1 MKPRRNLPGFFMH
14 TGRGRTLPCS
24 IIGVWPVADNRNN
37 ITEYNQYRKDRKVLN
52 LNIGM
57 MVFLVILVY
66 VVICVVMYFRTDHI
80 VRYSVQEGSLT
91 SNSIYTGIALRQ
103 EEIVAGQDAGYV
115 NYFAR
120 EGERTAAGDLIYTVD
135 ETGRLSDYI
144 KAGSNGENS
153 LSDSDLAELK
163 TDIIAFMHGFDRKH
177 FDEVYNFRHN
187 MESMVVKL
195 ANYNILENADALN
208 DSSGTALINYRYAAK
223 SGIVLYFT
231 DGYED
236 LKLEDMTKDLFN
248 EENYERTY
256 LVNNGLVAAGD
267 PVYKLSTAEDWSIV
281 IPVEKELADRLVNE
295 EKYVEV
301 RFLKNQ
307 YTAWGQVAE
316 YTNEA
321 GDTFV
326 SLTFTNSMITFCT
339 DRFIDIEL
347 LLEEETGLKIPN
359 SAIVDKEFFIVPK
372 AYVTRGGNNGGDG
385 VLLETYNEEGEATT
399 QFIETEI
406 YEETETDYYL
416 DNSTLRAG
424 NYIIMPETGEKYAVS
439 RTGTLQGVYNIN
451 KGYADFKQI
460 SILYGNDEYSVVKSN
475 TAYGLNVY
483 DYIVLDAST
492 VKDNEFIYE

>member
-1 MKPRRNLPGFFMH
+1 M
-14 TGRGRTLPCS
+14 
-24 IIGVWPVADNRNN
+24 ADNRNK
-37 ITEYNQYRKDRKVLN
+37 ITKYRKPIN

-57 MVFLVILVY
+57 MVFAVILVY
-66 VVICVVMYFRTDHI
+66 VVICVIMYFRTDHI

-91 SNSIYTGIALRQ
+91 SNSIYKGIALRTEQ
-103 EEIVAGQDAGYV
+103 VVTGQDAGYV

-120 EGERTAAGDLIYTVD
+120 EGERTAVGDLVYTVD

-144 KAGSNGENS
+144 NAGSNGEIS
-153 LSDSDLAELK
+153 LSDSDLAELR
-163 TDIIAFMHGFDRKH
+163 TDITAFMHGFDQRY

-187 MESMVVKL
+187 MESTAIKL

-208 DSSGTALINYRYAAK
+208 DASGTVIINYRYAAN
-223 SGIVLYFT
+223 SGIVLYST
-231 DGYED
+231 DGYEN
-236 LKLEDMTKDLFN
+236 LKLEDMTAELFD
-248 EENYERTY
+248 EETYERNY

-267 PVYKLSTAEDWSIV
+267 PVYKLSTDEDWSVV
-281 IPVEKELADRLVNE
+281 IQVEKELADRLVNE

-307 YTAWGQVAE
+307 YTAWGQAAA

-339 DRFIDIEL
+339 DRFLDIEL
-347 LLEEETGLKIPN
+347 LLDEETGLKIPN
-359 SAIVDKEFFIVPK
+359 SAIVQKEFFIVPK
-372 AYVTRGGNNGGDG
+372 AYVTKGGSNGNDG

-399 QFIETEI
+399 QFVETEI
-406 YEETETDYYL
+406 YEETETEYYL
-416 DNSTLRAG
+416 DDSTLRSG
-424 NYIIMPETGEKYAVS
+424 NYIVMPETGEKFAVS

-460 SILYGNDEYSVVKSN
+460 SILYDNDEYSVVKSN
-475 TAYGLNVY
+475 TNYGLNVY
-483 DYIVLDAST
+483 DYIVLNADM

>member
-1 MKPRRNLPGFFMH
+1 M
-14 TGRGRTLPCS
+14 
-24 IIGVWPVADNRNN
+24 ADNRNK
-37 ITEYNQYRKDRKVLN
+37 ITKYRKPIN

-57 MVFLVILVY
+57 MVFAVILVY
-66 VVICVVMYFRTDHI
+66 VVICVIMYFRTDHI

-91 SNSIYTGIALRQ
+91 SNSIYKGIALRTEQ
-103 EEIVAGQDAGYV
+103 VVTGQDAGYV

-120 EGERTAAGDLIYTVD
+120 EGERTAVGDLVYTVD

-144 KAGSNGENS
+144 NAGSNGENS
-153 LSDSDLAELK
+153 LSDSDLAELR
-163 TDIIAFMHGFDRKH
+163 TDITAFMHGFDQRY

-187 MESMVVKL
+187 MESTAIKL

-208 DSSGTALINYRYAAK
+208 DASGTVIINYRYAAN
-223 SGIVLYFT
+223 SGIVLYST
-231 DGYED
+231 DGYEN
-236 LKLEDMTKDLFN
+236 LKLEDMTAELFD
-248 EENYERTY
+248 EETYERNY

-267 PVYKLSTAEDWSIV
+267 PVYKLSTDEDWSVV
-281 IPVEKELADRLVNE
+281 IQVEKELADRLVNE

-307 YTAWGQVAE
+307 YTAWGQAAA

-339 DRFIDIEL
+339 DRFLDIEL
-347 LLEEETGLKIPN
+347 LLDEETGLKIPN
-359 SAIVDKEFFIVPK
+359 SAIVQKEFFIVPK
-372 AYVTRGGNNGGDG
+372 AYVTKGGSNGNDG

-399 QFIETEI
+399 QFVETEI
-406 YEETETDYYL
+406 YEETETEYYL
-416 DNSTLRAG
+416 DDSTLRSG
-424 NYIIMPETGEKYAVS
+424 NYIVMPETGEKFAVS

-451 KGYADFKQI
+451 KGHADFKQI
-460 SILYGNDEYSVVKSN
+460 SILYDNDEYSVVKSN
-475 TAYGLNVY
+475 TNYGLNVY
-483 DYIVLDAST
+483 DYIVLNADM

>member
-1 MKPRRNLPGFFMH
+1 M
-14 TGRGRTLPCS
+14 
-24 IIGVWPVADNRNN
+24 ADNRDK
-37 ITEYNQYRKDRKVLN
+37 ITKYRKPIN

-57 MVFLVILVY
+57 MVFAVILVY
-66 VVICVVMYFRTDHI
+66 VVICVIMYFRTDHI

-91 SNSIYTGIALRQ
+91 SNSIYKGIALRTEQ
-103 EEIVAGQDAGYV
+103 VVTGQDAGYV

-120 EGERTAAGDLIYTVD
+120 EGERTAVGDLVYTVD

-144 KAGSNGENS
+144 NAGSNGENS
-153 LSDSDLAELK
+153 LSDSDLAELR
-163 TDIIAFMHGFDRKH
+163 TDITAFMHGFDQRY

-187 MESMVVKL
+187 MESTAIKL

-208 DSSGTALINYRYAAK
+208 DASGTVIINYRYAAN
-223 SGIVLYFT
+223 SGIVLYST
-231 DGYED
+231 DGYEN
-236 LKLEDMTKDLFN
+236 LKLEDMTAELFD
-248 EENYERTY
+248 EETYERNY

-267 PVYKLSTAEDWSIV
+267 PVYKLSTDEDWSVV
-281 IPVEKELADRLVNE
+281 IQVEKELADRLVNE

-307 YTAWGQVAE
+307 YTAWGQAAA

-339 DRFIDIEL
+339 DRFLDIEL
-347 LLEEETGLKIPN
+347 LLDEETGLKIPN
-359 SAIVDKEFFIVPK
+359 SAIVQKEFFIVPK
-372 AYVTRGGNNGGDG
+372 AYVTKGGSNGNDG

-399 QFIETEI
+399 QFVETEI
-406 YEETETDYYL
+406 YEETETEYYL
-416 DNSTLRAG
+416 DDSTLRSG
-424 NYIIMPETGEKYAVS
+424 NYIVMPETGEKFAVS

-460 SILYGNDEYSVVKSN
+460 SILYDNDEYSVVKSN
-475 TAYGLNVY
+475 TNYGLNVY
-483 DYIVLDAST
+483 DYIVLNADM

>member
-1 MKPRRNLPGFFMH
+1 M
-14 TGRGRTLPCS
+14 
-24 IIGVWPVADNRNN
+24 ADNRNN
-37 ITEYNQYRKDRKVLN
+37 ITKYRKPIN

-57 MVFLVILVY
+57 MVFVVILIY
-66 VVICVVMYFRTDHI
+66 VVICVIMYFRTDHI

-91 SNSIYTGIALRQ
+91 SNSVYKGIALRQ
-103 EEIVAGQDAGYV
+103 EKIVTGQDAGYV

-120 EGERTAAGDLIYTVD
+120 EGERTAVGDLVYTVD

-144 KAGSNGENS
+144 NAGSNGENS
-153 LSDSDLAELK
+153 LTESDLSQLK
-163 TDIIAFMHGFDRKH
+163 TDIVSFIHGFDRRQ

-187 MESMVVKL
+187 MESMAVKL

-208 DSSGTALINYRYAAK
+208 DASGTVLINYRLAQD
-223 SGIVLYFT
+223 SGIVLYST
-231 DGYED
+231 DGYEN
-236 LKLEDMTKDLFN
+236 LKLEDMTAELFD
-248 EENYERTY
+248 EENYERNY

-267 PVYKLSTAEDWSIV
+267 PVYKLSTGEDWSVV
-281 IPVEKELADRLVNE
+281 IQVDKELADRLVND

-307 YTAWGQVAE
+307 YTAWGEAAS

-347 LLEEETGLKIPN
+347 LLDEETGLKIPN
-359 SAIVDKEFFIVPK
+359 SAIVTKEFFIVPK
-372 AYVTRGGNNGGDG
+372 AYVTKGGSNGNDG

-399 QFIETEI
+399 QFVETEI
-406 YEETETDYYL
+406 YEETETEYYL
-416 DNSTLRAG
+416 DDSTLRAG
-424 NYIIMPETGEKYAVS
+424 NYIVMPETGEKFAVGK
-439 RTGTLQGVYNIN
+439 TGSLQGVYNIN

-460 SILYGNDEYSVVKSN
+460 SILYDNEEYSVVKSN
-475 TAYGLNVY
+475 TNYGLNVY
-483 DYIVLDAST
+483 DYIVLNADM
-492 VKDNEFIYE
+492 VKDNQFIYE

>member
-1 MKPRRNLPGFFMH
+1 M
-14 TGRGRTLPCS
+14 
-24 IIGVWPVADNRNN
+24 ADNRNK
-37 ITEYNQYRKDRKVLN
+37 ITKYRKPIN

-57 MVFLVILVY
+57 MVFAVILVY
-66 VVICVVMYFRTDHI
+66 VVICVIMYFRTDHI

-91 SNSIYTGIALRQ
+91 SNSIYKGIALRTEQ
-103 EEIVAGQDAGYV
+103 VVTGQDAGYV

-120 EGERTAAGDLIYTVD
+120 EGERTAVGDLVYTVD

-144 KAGSNGENS
+144 NAGSNGENS
-153 LSDSDLAELK
+153 LSDSDLAELR
-163 TDIIAFMHGFDRKH
+163 TDITAFMHGFDQRY

-187 MESMVVKL
+187 MESTAITL

-208 DSSGTALINYRYAAK
+208 DASGTVIINYRYAAN
-223 SGIVLYFT
+223 SGIVLYST
-231 DGYED
+231 DGYEN
-236 LKLEDMTKDLFN
+236 LKLEDMTAELFD
-248 EENYERTY
+248 EETYERNY

-267 PVYKLSTAEDWSIV
+267 PVYKLSTDEDWSVV
-281 IPVEKELADRLVNE
+281 IQVEKELADRLVNE

-307 YTAWGQVAE
+307 YTAWGQAAA

-339 DRFIDIEL
+339 DRFLDIEL
-347 LLEEETGLKIPN
+347 LLDEETGLKIPN
-359 SAIVDKEFFIVPK
+359 SAIVQKEFFIVPK
-372 AYVTRGGNNGGDG
+372 AYVTKGGSNGNDG

-399 QFIETEI
+399 QFVETEI
-406 YEETETDYYL
+406 YEETETEYYL
-416 DNSTLRAG
+416 DDSTLRSG
-424 NYIIMPETGEKYAVS
+424 NYIVMPETGEKFAVS

-460 SILYGNDEYSVVKSN
+460 SILYDNDEYSVVKSN
-475 TAYGLNVY
+475 TNYGLNVY
-483 DYIVLDAST
+483 DYIVLNADM

>member
-1 MKPRRNLPGFFMH
+1 M
-14 TGRGRTLPCS
+14 
-24 IIGVWPVADNRNN
+24 ADNRNK
-37 ITEYNQYRKDRKVLN
+37 ITKYRKPIN

-57 MVFLVILVY
+57 MVFAVILVY
-66 VVICVVMYFRTDHI
+66 VVICVIMYFRTDHI

-91 SNSIYTGIALRQ
+91 SNSIYKGIALRTEQ
-103 EEIVAGQDAGYV
+103 VVTGQDAGYV

-120 EGERTAAGDLIYTVD
+120 EGERTAVGDLVYTVD

-144 KAGSNGENS
+144 NAGSNGENS
-153 LSDSDLAELK
+153 LSDSDLAELR
-163 TDIIAFMHGFDRKH
+163 TDITAFMHGFDQRY

-187 MESMVVKL
+187 MESTAIKL

-208 DSSGTALINYRYAAK
+208 DASGTVIINYRYAAN
-223 SGIVLYFT
+223 SGIVLYST
-231 DGYED
+231 DGYEN
-236 LKLEDMTKDLFN
+236 LKLEDMTAELFD
-248 EENYERTY
+248 EETYERNY

-267 PVYKLSTAEDWSIV
+267 PVHKLSTDEDWSVV
-281 IPVEKELADRLVNE
+281 IQVEKELADRLVNE

-307 YTAWGQVAE
+307 YTAWGQAAA

-339 DRFIDIEL
+339 DRFLDIEL
-347 LLEEETGLKIPN
+347 LLDEETGLKIPN
-359 SAIVDKEFFIVPK
+359 SAIVQKEFFIVPK
-372 AYVTRGGNNGGDG
+372 AYVTKGGSNGNDG

-399 QFIETEI
+399 QFVETEI
-406 YEETETDYYL
+406 YEETETEYYL
-416 DNSTLRAG
+416 DDSTLRSG
-424 NYIIMPETGEKYAVS
+424 NYIVMPETGEKFAVS

-460 SILYGNDEYSVVKSN
+460 SILYDNDEYSVVKSN
-475 TAYGLNVY
+475 TNYGLNVY
-483 DYIVLDAST
+483 DYIVLNADM

>member
-1 MKPRRNLPGFFMH
+1 M
-14 TGRGRTLPCS
+14 
-24 IIGVWPVADNRNN
+24 ADNRNN
-37 ITEYNQYRKDRKVLN
+37 ITKYRKPIN

-57 MVFLVILVY
+57 MVFVVILIY
-66 VVICVVMYFRTDHI
+66 VVICVIMYFRTDHI

-91 SNSIYTGIALRQ
+91 SNSVYKGIALRQ
-103 EEIVAGQDAGYV
+103 EKIVTGQDAGYV

-120 EGERTAAGDLIYTVD
+120 EGERTAVGDLVYTVD

-144 KAGSNGENS
+144 NAGSNGENS
-153 LSDSDLAELK
+153 LTENDLSQLK
-163 TDIIAFMHGFDRKH
+163 TDIVSFIHGFDRRQ

-187 MESMVVKL
+187 MESMAVKL

-208 DSSGTALINYRYAAK
+208 DASGTVLINYRLAQD
-223 SGIVLYFT
+223 SGIVLYST
-231 DGYED
+231 DGYEN
-236 LKLEDMTKDLFN
+236 LKLEDMTAELFD
-248 EENYERTY
+248 EENYERNY

-267 PVYKLSTAEDWSIV
+267 PVYKLSTGEDWSVV
-281 IPVEKELADRLVNE
+281 IQVDKELADRLVND

-307 YTAWGQVAE
+307 YTAWGEAAS

-347 LLEEETGLKIPN
+347 LLDEETGLKIPN
-359 SAIVDKEFFIVPK
+359 SAIVTKEFFIVPK
-372 AYVTRGGNNGGDG
+372 AYVTKGGSNGNDG

-399 QFIETEI
+399 QFVETEI
-406 YEETETDYYL
+406 YEETETEYYL
-416 DNSTLRAG
+416 DDSTLRAG
-424 NYIIMPETGEKYAVS
+424 NYIVMPETGEKFAVGK
-439 RTGTLQGVYNIN
+439 TGSLQGVYNIN

-460 SILYGNDEYSVVKSN
+460 SILYDNEEYSVVKSN
-475 TAYGLNVY
+475 TNYGLNVY
-483 DYIVLDAST
+483 DYIVLNADM
-492 VKDNEFIYE
+492 VKDNQFIYE

>member
-1 MKPRRNLPGFFMH
+1 M
-14 TGRGRTLPCS
+14 
-24 IIGVWPVADNRNN
+24 ADNQNK
-37 ITEYNQYRKDRKVLN
+37 ITKYRKPIN

-57 MVFLVILVY
+57 MVFAVILVY
-66 VVICVVMYFRTDHI
+66 VVICVIMYFRTDHI

-91 SNSIYTGIALRQ
+91 SNSIYKGIALRD
-103 EEIVAGQDAGYV
+103 EVVVTGQDAGYV

-120 EGERTAAGDLIYTVD
+120 EGERTAVGDLVYTVD

-153 LSDSDLAELK
+153 LSDSDLSQLK
-163 TDIIAFMHGFDRKH
+163 TDITSFIHDFDRKQ

-187 MESMVVKL
+187 MESMAVKL

-208 DSSGTALINYRYAAK
+208 DASGTVLINYRNAAE
-223 SGIVLYFT
+223 SGIVLYST
-231 DGYED
+231 DGYEN
-236 LKLEDMTKDLFN
+236 LKLEDMTAELFD
-248 EENYERTY
+248 EENYERNY

-267 PVYKLSTAEDWSIV
+267 PVYKLATGEDWSIV
-281 IPVEKELADRLVNE
+281 IQVDKELADRLVEE

-307 YTAWGQVAE
+307 YTAWGQAAS

-347 LLEEETGLKIPN
+347 LLDEETGLKIPN
-359 SAIVDKEFFIVPK
+359 SAIVTKEFFIVPK
-372 AYVTRGGNNGGDG
+372 SYVTKGGNNGNDG
-385 VLLETYNEEGEATT
+385 VLLETYNDEGEAIT
-399 QFIETEI
+399 QFVETEI
-406 YEETETDYYL
+406 YEETETEYYL
-416 DNSTLRAG
+416 DDSTLRAG
-424 NYIIMPETGEKYAVS
+424 NYIVMPETGEKFAVGK
-439 RTGTLQGVYNIN
+439 TGSLQGVYNIN

-460 SILYGNDEYSVVKSN
+460 SILYNNDEYSVVKSN
-475 TAYGLNVY
+475 TNYGLNVY
-483 DYIVLDAST
+483 DYIVLNADM

>member
-1 MKPRRNLPGFFMH
+1 M
-14 TGRGRTLPCS
+14 
-24 IIGVWPVADNRNN
+24 ADNRNK
-37 ITEYNQYRKDRKVLN
+37 ITKYRKPVN

-57 MVFLVILVY
+57 MVFAVILVY
-66 VVICVVMYFRTDHI
+66 VVICVIMYFRTDHI

-91 SNSIYTGIALRQ
+91 SNSIYTGIALR
-103 EEIVAGQDAGYV
+103 EEKVVTGQDAGYV

-120 EGERTAAGDLIYTVD
+120 EGERTAVGDLVYTVD

-144 KAGSNGENS
+144 NAGSNGENS
-153 LSDSDLAELK
+153 LSDSDLSQLK
-163 TDIIAFMHGFDRKH
+163 TDITSFIHGFDRKQ

-187 MESMVVKL
+187 MESMAVKL

-208 DSSGTALINYRYAAK
+208 DASGTVLINYRLAVD

-231 DGYED
+231 DGYEN
-236 LKLEDMTKDLFN
+236 LKLEDMTKELFD
-248 EENYERTY
+248 EENYERNY

-267 PVYKLSTAEDWSIV
+267 PVYKLSTGEDWSVV
-281 IPVEKELADRLVNE
+281 IQVDKELADRLVND

-307 YTAWGQVAE
+307 YTAWGQAAE

-339 DRFIDIEL
+339 DRFLDIEL
-347 LLEEETGLKIPN
+347 LLDEETGLKIPN
-359 SAIVDKEFFIVPK
+359 SAIVTKEFFIVPK
-372 AYVTRGGNNGGDG
+372 SYVTKGGSNGNDG

-399 QFIETEI
+399 QFVETEI
-406 YEETETDYYL
+406 YEETETEYYL
-416 DNSTLRAG
+416 DDSTLRAG
-424 NYIIMPETGEKYAVS
+424 NYIVMPETGEKFAVGK
-439 RTGTLQGVYNIN
+439 TGSLQGVYNIN

-460 SILYGNDEYSVVKSN
+460 SILYDNDEYSVVKSN
-475 TAYGLNVY
+475 TTYGLNVY
-483 DYIVLDAST
+483 DYIVLNADL
-492 VKDNEFIYE
+492 VKDNQFIYE

>member
-1 MKPRRNLPGFFMH
+1 M
-14 TGRGRTLPCS
+14 
-24 IIGVWPVADNRNN
+24 ADNQNK
-37 ITEYNQYRKDRKVLN
+37 ITKYRKPIN

-57 MVFLVILVY
+57 MVFAVILVY
-66 VVICVVMYFRTDHI
+66 VVICVIMYFRTDHI

-91 SNSIYTGIALRQ
+91 SNSIYKGIALRD
-103 EEIVAGQDAGYV
+103 EVVVTGQDAGYV

-120 EGERTAAGDLIYTVD
+120 EGERTAVGDLVYTVD

-153 LSDSDLAELK
+153 LSDSDLSQLK
-163 TDIIAFMHGFDRKH
+163 TDITSFIHDFDRKQ

-187 MESMVVKL
+187 MESMAVKL

-208 DSSGTALINYRYAAK
+208 DASGTVLINYRNAVE
-223 SGIVLYFT
+223 SGIVLYST
-231 DGYED
+231 DGYEN
-236 LKLEDMTKDLFN
+236 LKLEDMTAELFD
-248 EENYERTY
+248 EENYERNY

-267 PVYKLSTAEDWSIV
+267 PVYKLATGEDWSIV
-281 IPVEKELADRLVNE
+281 IQVDKELADRLVEE

-307 YTAWGQVAE
+307 YTAWGQAAS

-347 LLEEETGLKIPN
+347 LLDEETGLKIPN
-359 SAIVDKEFFIVPK
+359 SAIVTKEFFIVPK
-372 AYVTRGGNNGGDG
+372 SYVTKGGNNGNDG
-385 VLLETYNEEGEATT
+385 VLLETYNDEGEAIT
-399 QFIETEI
+399 QFVETEI
-406 YEETETDYYL
+406 YEETETEYYL
-416 DNSTLRAG
+416 DDSTLRAG
-424 NYIIMPETGEKYAVS
+424 NYIVMLETGEKFAVGK
-439 RTGTLQGVYNIN
+439 TGSLQGVYNIN

-460 SILYGNDEYSVVKSN
+460 SILYNNDEYSVVKSN
-475 TAYGLNVY
+475 TNYGLNVY
-483 DYIVLDAST
+483 DYIVLNADM

>member
-1 MKPRRNLPGFFMH
+1 MAG
-14 TGRGRTLPCS
+14 
-24 IIGVWPVADNRNN
+24 NRNN
-37 ITEYNQYRKDRKVLN
+37 ITEYRSYKRDRKVLN

-103 EEIVAGQDAGYV
+103 EEIVTGQDAGYV

-153 LSDSDLAELK
+153 LSDSDLAQLRTEI
-163 TDIIAFMHGFDRKH
+163 TVFMHDFNQKQ

-187 MESMVVKL
+187 MESAVVKL

-208 DSSGTALINYRYAAK
+208 DSSGKALINYRYAAR

-236 LKLEDMTKDLFN
+236 LKLENMTKELFDK
-248 EENYERTY
+248 ENYERTY

-281 IPVEKELADRLVNE
+281 ILADKELADQLVE
-295 EKYVEV
+295 EEYVEV

-307 YTAWGQVAE
+307 YTAWGKVDT

-321 GDTFV
+321 GDTFI
-326 SLTFTNSMITFCT
+326 SLTFTNSMITFST
-339 DRFIDIEL
+339 DRFVDVEL
-347 LLEEETGLKIPN
+347 LLEEERGLKIPN
-359 SAIVDKEFFIVPK
+359 SAIVQKEFFIVPK

-399 QFIETEI
+399 QFVETEI

-416 DNSTLRAG
+416 DNSVLRAG
-424 NYIIMPETGEKYAVS
+424 NYIVMPETGEKYAVS
-439 RTGTLQGVYNIN
+439 RTGSLQGVYNIN

-460 SILYGNDEYSVVKSN
+460 SVLYSNDEYSVVKSN

-492 VKDNEFIYE
+492 VNDNEFIYE